1 MSVLGMSGC
10 LCNALSIV
18 STEENT
24 ESSSFK
30 VVHWCSNTLDCSWKD
45 MSELVSMGNNAGSI
59 YMHLVEEYV
68 MMSCRYTTVKSHC
81 KVVANVYIGVYR

>member
-1 MSVLGMSGC
+1 M
-10 LCNALSIV
+10 
-18 STEENT
+18 STEEST

-45 MSELVSMGNNAGSI
+45 MCELVWMGNSADSM

-68 MMSCRYTTVKSHC
+68 MMSCRYTTVKSHH
-81 KVVANVYIGVYR
+81 KVVPNFYIGLYR